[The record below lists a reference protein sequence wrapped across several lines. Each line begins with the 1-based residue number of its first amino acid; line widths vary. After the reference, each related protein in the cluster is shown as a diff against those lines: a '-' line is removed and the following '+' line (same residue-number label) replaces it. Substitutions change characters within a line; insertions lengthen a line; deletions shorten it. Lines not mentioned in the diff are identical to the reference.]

1 MIMENNIKL
10 KYILISLFIFV
21 IIPLFILSLQT
32 LPPRTLL
39 KESTSVL
46 VIVGFFFLLGQFYL
60 NRSNKFFV
68 KIYKMFKIIKLHKII
83 GYTVIA
89 IFFIHPFLIVLPR
102 FFEAGVDPIYAFWL
116 MITDFK
122 SLGIIFGLIAWCVMI
137 ALLLTSFYKD
147 KLNMTYSKW
156 RLLHIVLSVV
166 FISTALWHVIDL
178 GRHMNEIMILFIF
191 LLVCISVYQLGK
203 LYFSKNYKKE
213 KVL

>member
-60 NRSNKFFV
+60 NRSNKVFI
-68 KIYKMFKIIKLHKII
+68 KIYKMVKIIKLHKII
-83 GYTVIA
+83 GYLVIA

-156 RLLHIVLSVV
+156 RLLHIVLSLV
-166 FISTALWHVIDL
+166 FISAALWHVIDL

>member
-83 GYTVIA
+83 GYLVIA

-137 ALLLTSFYKD
+137 ALFLTSFYKD

-156 RLLHIVLSVV
+156 RLLHIVLSLV
-166 FISTALWHVIDL
+166 FISAALWHVIDL

-191 LLVCISVYQLGK
+191 LLVCIAVYQLRK

>member
-1 MIMENNIKL
+1 MENNIKL

-191 LLVCISVYQLGK
+191 LLVCIAVYQLRK

>member
-60 NRSNKFFV
+60 NRSNKVFI
-68 KIYKMFKIIKLHKII
+68 KIYKMVKIIKLHKII

-191 LLVCISVYQLGK
+191 LLVCISVYQLRK

>member
-83 GYTVIA
+83 GYLVIA

-191 LLVCISVYQLGK
+191 LLVCIAVYQLRK

>member
-1 MIMENNIKL
+1 MENNIKL

-191 LLVCISVYQLGK
+191 LLVCIAVYQLGK

>member
-1 MIMENNIKL
+1 MENNIKL

-60 NRSNKFFV
+60 NRSNKVFI
-68 KIYKMFKIIKLHKII
+68 KIYKMVKIIKLHKII
-83 GYTVIA
+83 GYIVIA

-191 LLVCISVYQLGK
+191 LLVCIAVYQLRK

>member
-1 MIMENNIKL
+1 MENNIKL

-60 NRSNKFFV
+60 NRSNKVFI
-68 KIYKMFKIIKLHKII
+68 KIYKMVKIIKLHKII
-83 GYTVIA
+83 GYLVIA

-166 FISTALWHVIDL
+166 FISTALWHVINL

-191 LLVCISVYQLGK
+191 LLVCIAVYQLRK

>member
-1 MIMENNIKL
+1 MENNIKL

-60 NRSNKFFV
+60 NRSNKVFI
-68 KIYKMFKIIKLHKII
+68 KIYKMVKIIKLHKII
-83 GYTVIA
+83 GYLVIA

-166 FISTALWHVIDL
+166 FISTVLWHVIDL

-191 LLVCISVYQLGK
+191 LLVCIAVYQLRK

>member
-1 MIMENNIKL
+1 MENNIKL

-21 IIPLFILSLQT
+21 IIPLLILSLQT
-32 LPPRTLL
+32 LPQRTLL

-156 RLLHIVLSVV
+156 RLLHIVLSLV
-166 FISTALWHVIDL
+166 FISAALWHVIDL

-191 LLVCISVYQLGK
+191 LLVCIAVYQLRK

>member
-1 MIMENNIKL
+1 MENNIKL

-68 KIYKMFKIIKLHKII
+68 KIYKMVKIIKLHKII

-166 FISTALWHVIDL
+166 LISAALWHVIDL

>member
-1 MIMENNIKL
+1 MENNIKL

-32 LPPRTLL
+32 LPARTLL

-60 NRSNKFFV
+60 NRSNKVFI
-68 KIYKMFKIIKLHKII
+68 KIYKMVKIIKLHKII
-83 GYTVIA
+83 GYLVIA

-147 KLNMTYSKW
+147 KLNMTYVKW
-156 RLLHIVLSVV
+156 RVLHIVLSIV
-166 FISTALWHVIDL
+166 FVAAGLWHVIDL

-191 LLVCISVYQLGK
+191 LLVCISVYQLRK

>member
-1 MIMENNIKL
+1 MENNIKL

-137 ALLLTSFYKD
+137 ALFLTSFYKD

-156 RLLHIVLSVV
+156 RLLHIVLSLV
-166 FISTALWHVIDL
+166 FISAALWHVIDL

-191 LLVCISVYQLGK
+191 LLVCISVYQLRK

>member
-1 MIMENNIKL
+1 MENNIKL

-32 LPPRTLL
+32 LPARTLL

-46 VIVGFFFLLGQFYL
+46 VIVGFFFLIGQFYL
-60 NRSNKFFV
+60 NRANKFFI
-68 KIYKMFKIIKLHKII
+68 KIYKMVKIIKLHKII

-122 SLGIIFGLIAWCVMI
+122 SLGIIFGLIGWCVMI

-147 KLNMTYSKW
+147 KLNLTYSKW

>member
-1 MIMENNIKL
+1 MENNIKL

-60 NRSNKFFV
+60 NRSNKVFI
-68 KIYKMFKIIKLHKII
+68 KIYKMVKIIKLHKII
-83 GYTVIA
+83 GYLVIA

-147 KLNMTYSKW
+147 KLNMTYVKW
-156 RLLHIVLSVV
+156 RVLHIVLSIV
-166 FISTALWHVIDL
+166 FVAAGLWHVIDL

-191 LLVCISVYQLGK
+191 LLVCISVYQLRK